1 MNWPIGSGID
11 FKGVYDRERK
21 QVLQFEPDGDNA
33 GRKEAREHD
42 FSLEDEGL
50 RAAIGDSLYETLQ
63 EDVELIDGA
72 GYDFDLEKVRHGK
85 LSPVFFGSQLRRGAF
100 PGELLKADHPSPAP
114 EHGPGRGGPL

>member
-21 QVLQFEPDGDNA
+21 QVLQFEPNGDNA

-72 GYDFDLEKVRHGK
+72 GYDLTWRRCAMAS
-85 LSPVFFGSQLRRGAF
+85 SPRCSSAR
-100 PGELLKADHPSPAP
+100 P
-114 EHGPGRGGPL
+114 

>member
-85 LSPVFFGSQLRRGAF
+85 LSPC
-100 PGELLKADHPSPAP
+100 LLYTS
-114 EHGPGRGGPL
+114 RCV